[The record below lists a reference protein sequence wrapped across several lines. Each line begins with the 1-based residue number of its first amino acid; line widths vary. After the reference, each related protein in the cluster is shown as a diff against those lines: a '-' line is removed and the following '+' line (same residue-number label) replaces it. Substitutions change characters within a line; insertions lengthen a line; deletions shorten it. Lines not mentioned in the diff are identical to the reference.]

1 MSLDTA
7 ANGKW
12 TDILTRLGVDGKFL
26 SGKQCPCP
34 MCGGKNRFKYDNQN
48 RGTYFCRGCGSGNGW
63 NLLRNLFGWDYN
75 RTIKEVRNIVG
86 DCKIMTTKKK
96 DPREVLRKIARVSKP
111 ISNDSDIVK
120 YLYSRGIATV
130 PNMLKEADLYY
141 YEDGIKTGAFPTM
154 VALISNKHGKGVSY
168 HLTYTH
174 QQQKLKC
181 SAPKKMMTPVG
192 TITGAY
198 VELFPMEEH
207 ICLAEGI
214 ENALAIHDFI
224 DKPVIACLSAH
235 NLSEVDLPDFVKKV
249 EIWGD
254 NDASYCGQR
263 ASYTL
268 AERLIREGREVEVK
282 LPPVAGEDWLDY
294 INRDKKLALEAV
306 KETDPEFH
314 QGITQLMKTFNATNV
329 TITKIEEEA

>member
-1 MSLDTA
+1 
-7 ANGKW
+7 
-12 TDILTRLGVDGKFL
+12 
-26 SGKQCPCP
+26 
-34 MCGGKNRFKYDNQN
+34 
-48 RGTYFCRGCGSGNGW
+48 
-63 NLLRNLFGWDYN
+63 
-75 RTIKEVRNIVG
+75 
-86 DCKIMTTKKK
+86 
-96 DPREVLRKIARVSKP
+96 
-111 ISNDSDIVK
+111 
-120 YLYSRGIATV
+120 
-130 PNMLKEADLYY
+130 
-141 YEDGIKTGAFPTM
+141 
-154 VALISNKHGKGVSY
+154 
-168 HLTYTH
+168 
-174 QQQKLKC
+174 
-181 SAPKKMMTPVG
+181 MMTPVG